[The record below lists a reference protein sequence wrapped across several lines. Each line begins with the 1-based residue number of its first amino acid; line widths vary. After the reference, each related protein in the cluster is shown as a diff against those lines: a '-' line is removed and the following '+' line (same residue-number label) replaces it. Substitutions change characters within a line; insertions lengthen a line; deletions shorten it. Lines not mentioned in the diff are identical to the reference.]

1 MCSFTKKHRYDNI
14 RTWHSSH
21 SIPCLFC
28 EWSPPDLGSST
39 QNKHYYISKIVQNQN
54 ELRIHKCVPTSSSVF
69 HWFIMSLSIYH
80 NQWRQFL
87 TVCLASSNWWWT
99 SASSASNF
107 RRIFSKSWQA
117 WHDINISNQIL
128 ESRHFQLSVESNP
141 RLRWFCQSIYSA
153 YALRTCFYTV
163 NLWVTPYCYAIVIIL
178 LIGQTPREM
187 KFLDGISITET
198 FTLTT
203 KKNQYQLWTNSLP
216 TFSEFRNRSSRSA
229 MRASCLAFC
238 LAKPLAFSSS
248 SARAWFVSCSLSSK
262 DFLSFVN
269 CWNKSIPCQYRLNTR
284 VSPVRDKV

>member
-1 MCSFTKKHRYDNI
+1 M
-14 RTWHSSH
+14 
-21 SIPCLFC
+21 
-28 EWSPPDLGSST
+28 
-39 QNKHYYISKIVQNQN
+39 QNQN

-128 ESRHFQLSVESNP
+128 ESRHFQLSVDIQ
-141 RLRWFCQSIYSA
+141 CV
-153 YALRTCFYTV
+153 RTTDTV

-248 SARAWFVSCSLSSK
+248 SARAWFVSCSLSSN

-284 VSPVRDKV
+284 VSPGRDKV